1 MIDYKNLEFH
11 PYCLAIPA
19 MPEQEF
25 VELKEDIS
33 GSGLLDPIV
42 IFEGMILD
50 GRHRYRA
57 CVELEIEPWFKDFDG
72 PDSALDFV
80 ISKNFRRRS
89 LTASQKAMA
98 LEALCNVRHG
108 SNQYQIKIIEEVD
121 APMGASTFNQE
132 EAAKEAGIGRM
143 TIQRARQVAQSGSN
157 DLVEAVRSGEI
168 AVRAAAEVIDMLPE
182 KELQNKALESAKE
195 KPRKI
200 VAIAKALKE
209 VSVAKPYITLS
220 QWEKDGL
227 TEVPAP
233 GSDTTFNRQS
243 DNAED
248 SMGNIEWASWS
259 WNPVTGCKHDCSYCY
274 ARDIANRFYSQGF
287 EPTIHPDRLTAP
299 YTTKLPKD
307 ADTNPAA
314 RNVFANSMSDLY
326 GRWVPQE
333 WVDAV
338 FKAMSENPQWNFLTL
353 TKFPKRAAELVYP
366 KNVWIG
372 TSVDLQSRVKS
383 AEDAFEKIDCGVR
396 WLSIEPMIEPLKFS
410 RPQLFDWVVIGG
422 ASKSNQTPAWTPPF
436 EWVVRVASQFLDANP
451 AVKIYLKTNGRPRE
465 FPGVITQ
472 TSAPEA
478 FHYLKKTA

>member
-1 MIDYKNLEFH
+1 MQFKQDDANIEEVIATYRLAGIHPAADLFPMIEDEEKFSELCESVNQHGVE
-11 PYCLAIPA
+11 IPII
-19 MPEQEF
+19 
-25 VELKEDIS
+25 LTHDNY
-33 GSGLLDPIV
+33 LLDGRNRLKACFLTGQVPRWDKKSDLYKDDYVGLALRLNKDRRHLSASQLAALAVDLEAIYAAEAKERQRESGEQYGRGEKVEARLPQPLESKTLPQARDLAAQQVGASPRYVQEAKKIKQESPV
-42 IFEGMILD
+42 IFEQLKKGATNIPQ
-50 GRHRYRA
+50 A
-57 CVELEIEPWFKDFDG
+57 KKAIAELK
-72 PDSALDFV
+72 V
-80 ISKNFRRRS
+80 IS
-89 LTASQKAMA
+89 
-98 LEALCNVRHG
+98 
-108 SNQYQIKIIEEVD
+108 
-121 APMGASTFNQE
+121 
-132 EAAKEAGIGRM
+132 
-143 TIQRARQVAQSGSN
+143 
-157 DLVEAVRSGEI
+157 
-168 AVRAAAEVIDMLPE
+168 
-182 KELQNKALESAKE
+182 
-195 KPRKI
+195 
-200 VAIAKALKE
+200 
-209 VSVAKPYITLS
+209 KPYITLS

-233 GSDTTFNRQS
+233 SSDTTFNRQS

-333 WVDAV
+333 WIDAV

-383 AEDAFEKIDCGVR
+383 AEDAFEKINCGVR

-436 EWVVRVASQFLDANP
+436 EWVVRVASQFLDSNP
-451 AVKIYLKTNGRPRE
+451 DVKIYLKTNGRPRE

-472 TSAPEA
+472 NSAPEA
-478 FHYLKKTA
+478 FYYLKKTA